1 MESETRSE
9 RGSFGISDEELVRI
23 IREAPEG
30 DLRAFEVL
38 VERYRKIVLSNC
50 RHITREPSHAE
61 DLAQE
66 VFVKVY
72 FGLARFEGR
81 AAFRSWM
88 QRIKVNHCLNFLK
101 KRGDKQDLDIEDP
114 VVSEEAERAVSSSL
128 RGQAEIE
135 SEREQVN
142 LVLDSLSDGLRIP
155 LIMRDMDGLSY
166 EEIARTLGIG
176 LSALKM
182 RIKRAR
188 EQFQMRYHAN
198 PRPEAENRSV

>member
-1 MESETRSE
+1 MGEAGLESETGSE
-9 RGSFGISDEELVRI
+9 RASFGASDEELVRI
-23 IREAPEG
+23 VREAPEG

-38 VERYRKIVLSNC
+38 VERYRKKVLSNC

-101 KRGDKQDLDIEDP
+101 KRGDRQTLDIEDP
-114 VVSEEAERAVSSSL
+114 AVSEEAERTISSSL
-128 RGQAEIE
+128 REKME
-135 SEREQVN
+135 MDSECEQVN

-176 LSALKM
+176 LSAAKM
-182 RIKRAR
+182 RIKRGR
-188 EQFQMRYHAN
+188 EQFQMRYHAD
-198 PRPEAENRSV
+198 